1 MRMLGQLKAVMI
13 MSTGSEHFRTGTAT
27 QIPVTLRNNVGTRE
41 VQMLDNLGRQVG
53 SLEESVAKAVYGLLE
68 CGEMRIMGIV
78 QGPLKATYISPV
90 ILSFYANHAL
100 AVEILGL
107 FESFGM
113 HLDQSSAE
121 TQSTLR
127 DLGQESNLLTRGMS
141 YKARLPTRDD
151 DGLLSLDAN
160 SDANVPSVFKGMNFK
175 PSRGEGSSFPREK
188 GAGSEY
194 WARIKGKRNHQ
205 RLPQTMVVE
214 KVTDT
219 PEDGKTRLANIKST
233 FVTLLDLPEMDPP
246 TQVLTPLRRHQKQAL
261 YFMVQRETEGID
273 IQDIGGNAGAP
284 FPKLWIPTED
294 ANFGGGSAIR
304 YRHTLTNIKS
314 LQKPDSMLG
323 GILADDMGLGKTL
336 SIIALVLSM
345 PAAWVRG
352 TRMKFTDSHGDASAT
367 ASGPVSRS
375 NTRPSGR
382 TATRG
387 RIRPM
392 GRVVRRRGN
401 SASKGKG
408 KEPAIA
414 DDTTVVVDS
423 SDDSDFLGEVSMPSR
438 RQHVQESDISDPES
452 LVDDPLAPP
461 SPQSSEKSTA
471 LNDLSQLPSDS
482 SDDDYDGAF
491 ADGGDQYVVD
501 NTPMTPP
508 PDYDNMA
515 TRRKE
520 ECERRFAKN
529 YHGRYAGGTLI
540 VCPLS
545 TMGNWEEQVA
555 SHVRSRALSIYS
567 YHGPGRIQN
576 PKKLCEYDIVLTTY
590 NVVQSEYSKETK
602 QMVIEDHEP
611 NEARSVFDSSS
622 EEESN
627 TKLFQIPD
635 DPYVSAL
642 QAVHWHRIVL
652 DEAHTIKE
660 KRTICSQAAGALTA
674 DRRWC
679 LTGTPIQNRLDD
691 LYSLL
696 RFLHAAPLSTWKV
709 WLTYI
714 AAPFHENIQDLIGDE
729 GDNGSFEQGN
739 IGAHRVQR
747 LMQTICLRRMKQQI
761 DMKTNRTM
769 IELPPKFEVIRW
781 LELSEGERRLYK
793 MAEDIAR
800 NKYQQMSRNGTLL
813 KNYMHILKIILRLRQ
828 LCTHPKLWSDDKWK
842 EAKVL
847 GADAT
852 IASQR
857 GSRSRPHQDAETT
870 PAADDGQHIP
880 QAKTERKPKREAKPK
895 VEVKPNAE
903 TKPKVETK
911 PKAESAQDIKQNPM
925 SAVDLCS
932 MVMDNVDAD
941 SQSQQQTHTQPQPQ
955 TQTQT
960 QEVERLQD
968 EDIYEV
974 WAKQVSI
981 AGESVRCEFC
991 HEQAL
996 PTAVFDRRDSY
1007 QPDDEPGPAVTRCG
1021 HISCHLCKAVLF
1033 ETLMDGAMTECMLC
1047 GNMLDQ
1053 SDVVNIPARIVFNSV
1068 SRRRQSQQV
1077 VVQMEEGAD
1086 GAEYEELNRLCQ
1098 EHDSSTK
1105 VATLIQ
1111 DLKMIRQR
1119 KWITD
1124 PHFAVDQDDPLVQSR
1139 KEELEQ
1145 HTEIREKS
1153 VVFSQW
1159 TKMLDII
1166 GQQLEQYG
1174 IRFTRLDGTMTR
1186 PTRENHLRLFKRDP
1200 DVEVLLISLRAGGV
1214 GLNLAYATHVFMMDA
1229 FWNPSVELQAIDRIH
1244 RLGQRHPIT
1253 VTRYFI
1259 KESIEEKIMALQRR
1273 KARIVDVS
1281 LMDSTRNKGPGSGG
1295 SDNEEES
1302 LAITTGTHS
1311 RQQRLDDLNLLFG

>member
-1 MRMLGQLKAVMI
+1 
-13 MSTGSEHFRTGTAT
+13 MSTSSEHFRTGIAT
-27 QIPVTLRNNVGTRE
+27 QVPVTLRNNAGVNE
-41 VQMLDNLGRQVG
+41 VQMIDNLGRLVG
-53 SLEESVAKAVYGLLE
+53 YLEEAVAKAAYGLLE
-68 CGEMRIMGIV
+68 CGEIKIVGII
-78 QGPLKATYISPV
+78 QGPLKAKFASPV
-90 ILSFYANHAL
+90 ILSFYANHVL
-100 AVEILGL
+100 AVEILRL
-107 FESFGM
+107 FERSGV

-121 TQSTLR
+121 TQSALR
-127 DLGQESNLLTRGMS
+127 DLGHESNILTRGMM
-141 YKARLPTRDD
+141 YKARHPTRDD

-160 SDANVPSVFKGMNFK
+160 SDANVPSVFKSMNFK

-214 KVTDT
+214 RVTDT

-273 IQDIGGNAGAP
+273 IQEISGNANAP
-284 FPKLWIPTED
+284 FPKLWIPTQD
-294 ANFGGGSAIR
+294 ANFGEESTITYKHA
-304 YRHTLTNIKS
+304 LTNIMS
-314 LQKPDSMLG
+314 LQKPESMMG

-336 SIIALVLSM
+336 SIISLVLTM

-352 TRMKFTDSHGDASAT
+352 KRMKFVESNGDTSTT
-367 ASGPVSRS
+367 ASVPVSQS
-375 NTRPSGR
+375 NKR
-382 TATRG
+382 TISRTNTRG
-387 RIRPM
+387 RRRSM
-392 GRVVRRRGN
+392 GRIVRRRGN
-401 SASKGKG
+401 STSKK
-408 KEPAIA
+408 KRREQVSA
-414 DDTTVVVDS
+414 DGTHVVVDS
-423 SDDSDFLGEVSMPSR
+423 SDDSDFLGEVQIPNR
-438 RQHVQESDISDPES
+438 CRPVQELDSSDSES
-452 LVDDPLAPP
+452 LVADPLAPP
-461 SPQSSEKSTA
+461 SPQSSEKSTT
-471 LNDLSQLPSDS
+471 LEDSPRLPPDLSDK
-482 SDDDYDGAF
+482 DGDYDDAP
-491 ADGGDQYVVD
+491 ADGDDQYIVD

-508 PDYDNMA
+508 PEYDNMA

-520 ECERRFAKN
+520 ECERRFANN

-555 SHVRSRALSIYS
+555 SHVRRRALSIYS

-602 QMVIEDHEP
+602 QLIIDDREP
-611 NEARSVFDSSS
+611 NETRNTFDSSS
-622 EEESN
+622 EEESS

-642 QAVHWHRIVL
+642 QAVHWHRVVL

-674 DRRWC
+674 SRRWC

-714 AAPFHENIQDLIGDE
+714 AAPFHENIQDLIGEE
-729 GDNGSFEQGN
+729 GDDGSFEKGN

-761 DMKTNRTM
+761 DLKTNRTM

-847 GADAT
+847 GVDSA
-852 IASQR
+852 IASQS
-857 GSRSRPHQDAETT
+857 GSSSRPRQDAEATPVANGSQQIPATT
-870 PAADDGQHIP
+870 A
-880 QAKTERKPKREAKPK
+880 ERNPKREAKPK
-895 VEVKPNAE
+895 VEVKPKAE
-903 TKPKVETK
+903 TKPKVEVK
-911 PKAESAQDIKQNPM
+911 PKAEAKTKAETKPKTDSAPERKQNTM

-932 MVMDNVDAD
+932 VVMGNVDTD
-941 SQSQQQTHTQPQPQ
+941 TQPQQQTQKR
-955 TQTQT
+955 
-960 QEVERLQD
+960 EAERSQNDDL
-968 EDIYEV
+968 YEV

-996 PTAVFDRRDSY
+996 PSAVFCRRDSY

-1033 ETLMDGAMTECMLC
+1033 ETLTGGTMTECMLC
-1047 GNMLDQ
+1047 GYMLDQ
-1053 SDVVNIPARIVFNSV
+1053 SDVVNIPARIIFNSI
-1068 SRRRQSQQV
+1068 SRGSQPRPV
-1077 VVQMEEGAD
+1077 VVQMEENAD
-1086 GAEYEELNRLCQ
+1086 GAEYEELNRMCQ

-1111 DLKMIRQR
+1111 DLLKIRR
-1119 KWITD
+1119 REWITD

-1139 KEELEQ
+1139 KDELAN
-1145 HTEIREKS
+1145 HSEIREKS

-1159 TKMLDII
+1159 TKMLDIV
-1166 GQQLEQYG
+1166 GEQLERHG

-1200 DVEVLLISLRAGGV
+1200 EVEVLLISLRAGGV

-1229 FWNPSVELQAIDRIH
+1229 FWNPSVEQQAIDRIH
-1244 RLGQRHPIT
+1244 RLGQRYPIT

-1281 LMDSTRNKGPGSGG
+1281 LMDSTRNRGPGSGDG
-1295 SDNEEES
+1295 DHEEES